1 MKLASLPRVWRT
13 LRALRAEQ
21 AWAQLAYATRG
32 LGPPVRLQGAAPG
45 LQIEQA
51 TVPFLPAP
59 AHARMTGERL
69 ELLNVEIDLG
79 DPPDWDFEGAGPL
92 WSYHLHQFDWLRQPE
107 LSAERRTTLLLDW
120 VQRHREGVGWNPHPI
135 SLRILSWGKLLL
147 THGALRQDAGVVD
160 VLASSLADQA
170 ETLARRP
177 EKRLQANHLL
187 SNRLGVVFAGLLL
200 RGEWADRWLASAP
213 VFCQELARQI
223 DRDGAHVERSPMYHA
238 LLLENLLDL
247 LNLARCVPDRA
258 SAVLVRDL
266 EDCTSRMLGALR
278 VCTHPDGNIALF
290 GDSAFGIA
298 QLPSTLNAYA
308 SALGVVPEAPRQQ
321 GVLKDAGFVRLVQ
334 DPFTLLASWGGPM
347 PVYQPGHAHCDSLS
361 FELSVGEERVVTDT
375 GVAEYIPGALRDL
388 SRATRSHATLEVEG
402 YEQAEVWSAHRVGGR
417 PTVRLLD
424 AEPPHRIE
432 ASCAGWRT
440 HSSPHRRS
448 FTLSPGVVEI
458 QDWIEGAPRP
468 VRATLPLAPGLH
480 PELTKATDGRAR
492 VRIQLRSGVRLEIA
506 LPSGLAWALERS
518 VYMPEFGRSEER
530 TSVVGSAAS
539 FTTGVWRIEIDGTG

>member
-1 MKLASLPRVWRT
+1 
-13 LRALRAEQ
+13 
-21 AWAQLAYATRG
+21 
-32 LGPPVRLQGAAPG
+32 
-45 LQIEQA
+45 
-51 TVPFLPAP
+51 
-59 AHARMTGERL
+59 MTGERL

-160 VLASSLADQA
+160 ALASSLTDQA

-200 RGEWADRWLASAP
+200 RGERADRWLASAP
-213 VFCQELARQI
+213 VFCQELARQV

-258 SAVLVRDL
+258 PTVLVRDL
-266 EDCTSRMLGALR
+266 EDCTSAMLGALR
-278 VCTHPDGNIALF
+278 VWTHPDGNIALF

-298 QLPSTLNAYA
+298 QLPSTLDDYA

-334 DPFTLLASWGGPM
+334 DPFYATGLL
-347 PVYQPGHAHCDSLS
+347 
-361 FELSVGEERVVTDT
+361 
-375 GVAEYIPGALRDL
+375 
-388 SRATRSHATLEVEG
+388 
-402 YEQAEVWSAHRVGGR
+402 
-417 PTVRLLD
+417 
-424 AEPPHRIE
+424 
-432 ASCAGWRT
+432 
-440 HSSPHRRS
+440 
-448 FTLSPGVVEI
+448 
-458 QDWIEGAPRP
+458 
-468 VRATLPLAPGLH
+468 
-480 PELTKATDGRAR
+480 
-492 VRIQLRSGVRLEIA
+492 
-506 LPSGLAWALERS
+506 
-518 VYMPEFGRSEER
+518 GRSDA
-530 TSVVGSAAS
+530 GSSA
-539 FTTGVWRIEIDGTG
+539 RPCPL